1 MSTTIRVTGLQEA
14 LDSLSVFQRAQI
26 PFAASWGLNQL
37 GYELRKNEQEYMRR
51 TFNRLNSFTLNAPLY
66 TKSNKNSL
74 RILFYLRDNA
84 PRGNSPDRYLA
95 PQVEGGEVYVTRFSR
110 ALKRLSPTN
119 PNRLEGSGIEG
130 EYVMHWS
137 NPEYPSTP
145 GRITAIL
152 AGLRGYSGPLR
163 SGSQVK
169 RAASAQQKYFMLGTA
184 NSKRMKIDQQ
194 NELDTV
200 ARRGADMMPKNRR
213 MSGSGYRG
221 KGIYTY
227 KNKKLELVYRVAS
240 QPFAVTNKYHWDED
254 RIGGLAEDLL
264 PALIMRKL
272 ETL

>member
-1 MSTTIRVTGLQEA
+1 MNTTIRVTGLQEA

-37 GYELRKNEQEYMRR
+37 GYELRKNEQDYMRR

-95 PQVEGGEVYVTRFSR
+95 PQVQSGEVYVTRFSR

-119 PNRLEGSGIEG
+119 PNRLEGSGTEG

-137 NPEYPSTP
+137 NPKYPATP
-145 GRITAIL
+145 GRISSIL

-163 SGSQVK
+163 SGAQVK
-169 RAASAQQKYFMLGTA
+169 RSMSAQQKYFMLGTTY
-184 NSKRMKIDQQ
+184 SKRMKIDQK
-194 NELDTV
+194 NELDAV
-200 ARRGADMMPKNRR
+200 GLRGADKIGRDRR

-221 KGIYTY
+221 AGIYTY
-227 KNKKLELVYRVAS
+227 SNKRLELVYRIAM

-254 RIGGLAEDLL
+254 RIGAKAQELL
-264 PALIMRKL
+264 PGLILEKL
-272 ETL
+272 RTL